1 MRTCIY
7 TLLLTCLLTAE
18 VSCGSAKHIDCSN
31 HDYTRWYLPFYDG
44 SYLLRPVISVGDPI
58 EDPTEKNADQEC
70 ARRCMIEE
78 QSSKPPRECFQPP
91 AWPPC
96 ETIETILL

>member
-1 MRTCIY
+1 MRSCIH

-31 HDYTRWYLPFYDG
+31 HDYTRWCLPFYDG
-44 SYLLRPVISVGDPI
+44 STLRRTIK
-58 EDPTEKNADQEC
+58 DPTEKNADREC

-78 QSSKPPRECFQPP
+78 QSSKPPPECFQPP
-91 AWPPC
+91 TWPPC
-96 ETIETILL
+96 ETIETIFL

>member
-1 MRTCIY
+1 MRACIY

-18 VSCGSAKHIDCSN
+18 VSYCSEKHLDYSN

-44 SYLLRPVISVGDPI
+44 SMLRPVKSACLPI
-58 EDPTEKNADQEC
+58 EDPTEKNADREC

-78 QSSKPPRECFQPP
+78 QSSKPPPECFQPP
-91 AWPPC
+91 TWPPC
-96 ETIETILL
+96 ETIETIFL